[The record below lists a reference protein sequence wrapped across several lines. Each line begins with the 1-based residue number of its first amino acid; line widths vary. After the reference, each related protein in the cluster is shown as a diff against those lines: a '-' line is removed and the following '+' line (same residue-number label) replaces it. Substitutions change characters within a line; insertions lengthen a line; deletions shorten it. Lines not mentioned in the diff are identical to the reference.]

1 MLVDVETRYL
11 PLEKMALAL
20 GHAMRKLPHYFQA
33 HTVWMLTKYPLQSL
47 LRRSNFTSRIAKWG
61 TRHETFVL
69 QYKPRNSIKGQVL
82 VDFVAEFTPAS
93 RISAGVCQVSIRPW
107 RVFVDGVSNVRG
119 SGVVVIMS
127 PKGLRLEKS
136 LRLCFRASNNE
147 VEYEAL
153 IASFRAT

>member
-1 MLVDVETRYL
+1 MLVDAETRYL

-33 HTVWMLTKYPLQSL
+33 HTVWMLTEYPLQSL
-47 LRRSNFTSRIAKWG
+47 LRRSDFIGRIAKWG

-93 RISAGVCQVSIRPW
+93 GISARVCQVSIRPW
-107 RVFVDGVSNVRG
+107 
-119 SGVVVIMS
+119 
-127 PKGLRLEKS
+127 
-136 LRLCFRASNNE
+136 
-147 VEYEAL
+147 
-153 IASFRAT
+153 